1 MIRRS
6 VLLRLVLAS
15 AAVIGGLGVGLAV
28 PEASADPGPCGFVA
42 LAKDGTTTTVALG
55 DYCVVTDC
63 TDGGEG
69 PSHHQPP
76 SGAGGATVEAYACF
90 ALP

>member
-42 LAKDGTTTTVALG
+42 LAKGGTTTTVPLG
-55 DYCVVTDC
+55 DFCVVDNC
-63 TDGGEG
+63 NGGYG
-69 PSHHQPP
+69 PGHYQPP
-76 SGAGGATVEAYACF
+76 TGAGGVTVEAWGCL